1 MLKVFDG
8 TPYSEDDF
16 KEIEKSIGQ
25 KLSDEHRESLNHA
38 RLIWEASKALLPA
51 RIPTIKELQEIRRE
65 KIDGIKNRLAELIEV
80 LESDGHLILWHDS
93 YDRLTDQL
101 YQALCFTEATQK
113 EKGKPSKRKISAQ
126 KGRTPEVYRM
136 DFILDLAEI
145 FEKIT
150 GEKAGTPAYN
160 HNSGTYDCKNAF
172 LDFVVSCVKPIEIIQ
187 TMTLA
192 SAIKKAFAEEKK
204 HPRNKIQFKTNLGE
218 PNKNQIF

>member
-80 LESDGHLILWHDS
+80 LESD
-93 YDRLTDQL
+93 
-101 YQALCFTEATQK
+101 
-113 EKGKPSKRKISAQ
+113 RKS
-126 KGRTPEVYRM
+126 
-136 DFILDLAEI
+136 
-145 FEKIT
+145 
-150 GEKAGTPAYN
+150 
-160 HNSGTYDCKNAF
+160 
-172 LDFVVSCVKPIEIIQ
+172 VV
-187 TMTLA
+187 
-192 SAIKKAFAEEKK
+192 
-204 HPRNKIQFKTNLGE
+204 
-218 PNKNQIF
+218 